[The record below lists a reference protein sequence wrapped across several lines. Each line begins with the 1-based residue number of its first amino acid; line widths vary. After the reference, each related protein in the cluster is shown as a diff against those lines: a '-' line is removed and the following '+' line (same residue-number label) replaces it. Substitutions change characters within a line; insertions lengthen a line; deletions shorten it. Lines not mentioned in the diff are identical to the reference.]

1 MNTSNLVRC
10 LFSGALTVL
19 LLSACAGKPLV
30 PYSTDTEP
38 LVLLPANQA
47 GVADDRARFREIFCA
62 VMGDHGQDLPDY
74 RPSEEAL
81 VRVGDEPQAGGSP
94 VYLGSSQSDLL
105 VATVPGLGWDCF
117 EEWLKSERVVA
128 VVSIA
133 GAVGGSLGDGR
144 AYRPFARIY
153 GFDRN

>member
-1 MNTSNLVRC
+1 MNTSNPVRC

-117 EEWLKSERVVA
+117 EEWLKVK
-128 VVSIA
+128 
-133 GAVGGSLGDGR
+133 GLL
-144 AYRPFARIY
+144 P
-153 GFDRN
+153 

>member
-1 MNTSNLVRC
+1 MNTSNPFRC

-47 GVADDRARFREIFCA
+47 G
-62 VMGDHGQDLPDY
+62 
-74 RPSEEAL
+74 
-81 VRVGDEPQAGGSP
+81 
-94 VYLGSSQSDLL
+94 
-105 VATVPGLGWDCF
+105 
-117 EEWLKSERVVA
+117 
-128 VVSIA
+128 
-133 GAVGGSLGDGR
+133 AVGGSLGDGR